1 MKTAC
6 VLLCTPHN
14 EENCSSFLIVDAWLI
29 FPVGLFQLLN
39 PRSQSLTSLIC
50 IFPRA
55 PWISWIACNSKTV
68 KRVFHSWRASG
79 VGFDA
84 DLHVLERQFW
94 GPGPRFS
101 ESLTF
106 LIMGLKCQSFHEP
119 GFWTNHLQFWTDKG
133 GGD

>member
-14 EENCSSFLIVDAWLI
+14 EENNSSFLIVDAWLI
-29 FPVGLFQLLN
+29 FPVGLFQLLS
-39 PRSQSLTSLIC
+39 PRNQSLTSLIC

-55 PWISWIACNSKTV
+55 PWIELHAIPRQSKEC
-68 KRVFHSWRASG
+68 FIHGEPLEW
-79 VGFDA
+79 
-84 DLHVLERQFW
+84 DLMLTSMFWKGSSEVLV
-94 GPGPRFS
+94 PRFS

-106 LIMGLKCQSFHEP
+106 LTMGLKCQSFHEP